1 MTDKPADELQALGSD
16 NSPEA
21 RQTGQQQQKG
31 LTDDRRLDLEN
42 VVRTADGSYNSLY
55 NPSLGKAG
63 SPYSRS
69 VQPTAWQPSALPAP
83 QLIFDTLLSREN
95 GGFKPHPNGISSVFF
110 YLATI
115 IIHDIFRTSR
125 DDPGVSLTSSYLD
138 LAPLYGANQ
147 DEQNTIRT
155 FKNGKLKPDSFCEKR
170 THGFPPGVN
179 CLLVFF
185 NRYHNWVVERL
196 AMINERNRFSQ
207 PSRTQDSDMR
217 KRALENLDNDL
228 FQTGRLIVCGLYVN
242 IILHDYLRVILG
254 LNQTASTWS
263 LDPRMDTDTEKIPR
277 GGGNQCSF
285 EFNLLYRWHS
295 AISQRDEKWMDAHLE
310 SLLRGPEDRMG
321 APDPHIFATFEQS
334 VPSEPERRT
343 FGGLTRG
350 PDGRYSDSDLARI
363 WVESIE
369 DAAGAFGPNNI
380 PRALRMIEVIGINH
394 ARALRVATLNDFRK
408 YFGLLPYACFE
419 HITSDPA
426 VAQRLQ
432 ALYGQPDMVELYP
445 GLLSEDAKP
454 LMIPG
459 SGLCAPYTLSRAI
472 LSDARLQRESRY
484 SFDRSRTLS
493 PQIHVSN
500 PLAVKEILRSDAF
513 GGDSW
518 RHQLTYL
525 MGKPNH
531 QMGPY
536 GDAIDFEQRRA
547 RLEKTIFCPSLEKE
561 FRNLFSQSSRCIY
574 LEAEEIGG
582 LPQTLQIDLVACFA
596 DAIPINF
603 VGHLLPLPLK
613 SHEDVDGAHTPRN
626 LHSTLVSIFAVLFL
640 RLDPVLLYNIRIG
653 AQPIAASVGDSLETE
668 ISNVPA
674 LMLLHDNEDHQ
685 SESQGPEKKLKKLGY
700 EFIRK
705 LLVAGV
711 SVCQVAW
718 VDIIPALA
726 AFVVN
731 QSRMLCQVVDYY
743 LGPGIE
749 YWPLL
754 QKLAASDDH
763 EHDDMLLHYALEAI
777 RLNGNYS
784 VFKTSDLAFNAEVYP
799 RPNDILVTRP
809 LDSYH
814 FVGYGPNQALASPL
828 SRFVLVSMFRAVARL
843 KNVRKAPGPQGEIKT
858 VDDGDAA
865 GLDRYM
871 DVFWREF
878 SPSPVNM
885 KLHFD
890 A

>member
-1 MTDKPADELQALGSD
+1 MPLLCRRLRRPRHAQIGDYPQSAVDTMTDKPADELQALGSD

-42 VVRTADGSYNSLY
+42 VVRTSFFGDPYRYRQADGSYNSLY

-115 IIHDIFRTSR
+115 IIRDIFRTSR

-343 FGGLTRG
+343 FGSLTRG
-350 PDGRYSDSDLARI
+350 PDGRYSDSDIARI

-426 VAQRLQ
+426 VAQHLQ

-454 LMIPG
+454 LMISG
-459 SGLCAPYTLSRAI
+459 SGLCAPYTLSRVI
-472 LSDARLQRESRY
+472 LSDANMNRY
-484 SFDRSRTLS
+484 
-493 PQIHVSN
+493 HE
-500 PLAVKEILRSDAF
+500 AASDVLVDDGCVF
-513 GGDSW
+513 YK
-518 RHQLTYL
+518 L
-525 MGKPNH
+525 
-531 QMGPY
+531 
-536 GDAIDFEQRRA
+536 
-547 RLEKTIFCPSLEKE
+547 
-561 FRNLFSQSSRCIY
+561 
-574 LEAEEIGG
+574 
-582 LPQTLQIDLVACFA
+582 TLQIDLVACFA

-784 VFKTSDLAFNAEVYP
+784 VFKTVNRDSDVQGHSQPLKVGDKLVIRYSDLAFNAEVYP

-814 FVGYGPNQALASPL
+814 FVGYGPNQALGSPL